1 MMVCN
6 RSRRLP
12 IEDHKRLVTP
22 RDLRRWL
29 VVTGLA
35 AAVLLSGCSQ
45 DPVKQALAGLRRGTA
60 AQRRAAAEEL
70 GKMKDVRAVEPLI
83 LALQDPDDSVA
94 DAAAGALGRIADP
107 RAIRPL
113 AAALKKPATRWS
125 AADALV
131 GLGVPALDT
140 VIAALNNPDVEVSK
154 ALLPHLKQHNVKDP
168 RLVEPLVR
176 QLRSNDWFVRH
187 SAAESLGRIGDLRA
201 VEPLAHALRDDNRIV
216 REEVARV
223 LGEMGDRR
231 AVDALLIALREL
243 DTAEAARALGKLG
256 DPRALE
262 PLAAAFHG
270 DDIGM
275 RSPAAEGLGL
285 MRDPRAL
292 DVLLAEILNWEL
304 RTAVGNGL
312 TAAHWKPS
320 TEREQVYLW
329 ICQGNA
335 AALARAR
342 AQTCR
347 VLLEDV
353 QSMDK
358 PRIDHAV
365 FALVSLGWEDMVP
378 ELKRILEENG
388 HEEMAET
395 YLNCGHDELR
405 VAAKIWGN
413 RHKYA
418 ITPYGGSR
426 KTSWGAWR

>member
-1 MMVCN
+1 MCGMMVCN
-6 RSRRLP
+6 QSWRDR
-12 IEDHKRLVTP
+12 KRLLA
-22 RDLRRWL
+22 RQALGRWFVVAAL
-29 VVTGLA
+29 V
-35 AAVLLSGCSQ
+35 AAVLLPGCSR
-45 DPVKQALAGLRRGTA
+45 DPVKQATAGLRRGTA
-60 AQRRAAAEEL
+60 AQRRSAAEEL
-70 GKMKDVRAVEPLI
+70 GTMRDARAVEPLI
-83 LALQDPDDSVA
+83 VALQDADDSVA
-94 DAAAGALGRIADP
+94 DAAAAALGRIADP

-113 AAALKKPATRWS
+113 AAALKRPATRWS

-131 GLGVPALDT
+131 GLGAPALDT
-140 VIAALNNPDVEVSK
+140 VIAALNNPDVETNK

-201 VEPLAHALRDDNRIV
+201 VEPLANALRDDNRIV

-231 AVDALLIALREL
+231 AVDALLVALRDL
-243 DTAEAARALGKLG
+243 NTAEAARALGKLG
-256 DPRALE
+256 DARALE
-262 PLAAAFHG
+262 PLAATLHG

-285 MRDPRAL
+285 MRDPRAI

-312 TAAHWKPS
+312 AAANWKP
-320 TEREQVYLW
+320 TNAREQVYLW
-329 ICQGNA
+329 VCQSNA

-342 AQTCR
+342 AQTAR
-347 VLLEDV
+347 VLLAGV
-353 QSMDK
+353 QSKDK

-378 ELKRILEENG
+378 ELKRILEEGG

-405 VAAKIWGN
+405 AAAKAWGD

>member
-1 MMVCN
+1 MMVSG
-6 RSRRLP
+6 RSLRALTKDRKGPAAFQSLCWL
-12 IEDHKRLVTP
+12 IVTA
-22 RDLRRWL
+22 
-29 VVTGLA
+29 LA
-35 AAVLLSGCSQ
+35 AAVLLSGCSR
-45 DPVKQALAGLRRGTA
+45 DPVKQTMAGLRRGTA
-60 AQRRAAAEEL
+60 AQRRSAAEEL
-70 GKMKDVRAVEPLI
+70 GTMRDARAVEPLI
-83 LALQDPDDSVA
+83 AALQDPDDSVA
-94 DAAAGALGRIADP
+94 DAAAVALGRIADP

-131 GLGVPALDT
+131 GLGAPALET
-140 VIAALNNPDVEVSK
+140 VIAALSNPDVEISK

-168 RLVEPLVR
+168 RLVEPLLR
-176 QLRSNDWFVRH
+176 QLRSSDWFVRH

-201 VEPLAHALRDDNRIV
+201 VEPLAGALRDDNRIV

-223 LGEMGDRR
+223 LGEMGDLR
-231 AVDALLIALREL
+231 AVDALLMALRDL
-243 DTAEAARALGKLG
+243 NTAEAARALGKLG
-256 DPRALE
+256 DARALE
-262 PLAAAFHG
+262 PLAATLHG

-275 RSPAAEGLGL
+275 RGPAAEGLGL
-285 MRDPRAL
+285 MRNPRAL

-312 TAAHWKPS
+312 AAANWKPS

-329 ICQGNA
+329 VCQSNA
-335 AALARAR
+335 DALARAR

-353 QSMDK
+353 QSKDK

-378 ELKRILEENG
+378 ELKHILEESG

-405 VAAKIWGN
+405 AAAKAWGN

>member
-1 MMVCN
+1 
-6 RSRRLP
+6 
-12 IEDHKRLVTP
+12 
-22 RDLRRWL
+22 
-29 VVTGLA
+29 
-35 AAVLLSGCSQ
+35 
-45 DPVKQALAGLRRGTA
+45 
-60 AQRRAAAEEL
+60 
-70 GKMKDVRAVEPLI
+70 
-83 LALQDPDDSVA
+83 
-94 DAAAGALGRIADP
+94 
-107 RAIRPL
+107 
-113 AAALKKPATRWS
+113 
-125 AADALV
+125 
-131 GLGVPALDT
+131 
-140 VIAALNNPDVEVSK
+140 
-154 ALLPHLKQHNVKDP
+154 
-168 RLVEPLVR
+168 VR

-201 VEPLAHALRDDNRIV
+201 VEPLANALRDDNRMV

-256 DPRALE
+256 DVRALE
-262 PLAAAFHG
+262 PLAAALHG

-275 RSPAAEGLGL
+275 HSPAAEGLGL
-285 MRDPRAL
+285 MRNPCAL
-292 DVLLAEILNWEL
+292 EVLLAEILNWEL

-312 TAAHWKPS
+312 TAANWKPT

-329 ICQGNA
+329 ICQSNA
-335 AALARAR
+335 DALARAR

-353 QSMDK
+353 KSKDK

-365 FALVSLGWEDMVP
+365 FALVSLGWDDMVP
-378 ELKRILEENG
+378 ELRRILEDSG

-405 VAAKIWGN
+405 LAAKIWGN

-426 KTSWGAWR
+426 KTSWGAWQ

>member
-1 MMVCN
+1 MT
-6 RSRRLP
+6 LP
-12 IEDHKRLVTP
+12 G
-22 RDLRRWL
+22 LRRWL
-29 VVTGLA
+29 AVTGLA
-35 AAVLLSGCSQ
+35 ATVLLSGCSQ

-60 AQRRAAAEEL
+60 AQRRFAAEEL
-70 GKMKDVRAVEPLI
+70 GKMKDVRAVEALI

-94 DAAAGALGRIADP
+94 DAAAAALGRIADP

-125 AADALV
+125 AAGALV
-131 GLGVPALDT
+131 GLGAPALDT
-140 VIAALNNPDVEVSK
+140 VIAALSNPDVEVSK

-223 LGEMGDRR
+223 LGEMSDRR
-231 AVDALLIALREL
+231 AVDALLVALREL

-262 PLAAAFHG
+262 PLTATFHG

-285 MRDPRAL
+285 MRDRRAL

-312 TAAHWKPS
+312 TAADWKPS

-378 ELKRILEENG
+378 ELKRILEESG

-405 VAAKIWGN
+405 TAAKIWGN
-413 RHKYA
+413 RHNYA